1 MPKKDIRP
9 GRMIHIR
16 VSEELHKLMRMRAA
30 ELDTTMQDW
39 VASTITKALQHGQTT
54 SKRSE

>member
-1 MPKKDIRP
+1 MPKRDIRP

-16 VSEELHKLMRMRAA
+16 VSKEAHKLMRVRAA

-39 VASTITKALQHGQTT
+39 VVSIITKALPRGQAA